1 MVGEPTIPLIS
12 ILATQSSRPKT
23 LLALVVVVVVV
34 VVCRIPQFRHQSC
47 LFYQGRWS
55 KRSEIFEI
63 LPITWYQSPASS
75 DINGHCEVGR
85 CPGGGQKY
93 NNAMSKSG
101 RDEGEEGNNTQKK
114 PARWDL
120 LVERVVHRH
129 SFCAKNLL

>member
-23 LLALVVVVVVV
+23 LLALVVVVVV
-34 VVCRIPQFRHQSC
+34 CRIPPFRHQSC

-93 NNAMSKSG
+93 NNAMSRSG
-101 RDEGEEGNNTQKK
+101 WEKRGGG
-114 PARWDL
+114 
-120 LVERVVHRH
+120 
-129 SFCAKNLL
+129 